1 MTDKARLRLEL
12 RPHGMVPPTCRECI
26 HFEDC
31 GGIQPEKALFD
42 CFDQYCLPECD
53 RSQCDN
59 VCPYNPRFRSFVAE
73 VDGLRFDN
81 LPPVR
86 QVADALPRYIPVVH
100 HASSRQTPLAN
111 PVVAL
116 DTYKVFRL
124 EGEDKYAALVS
135 SGEELRRAFCLAP
148 ATRIVLRGTAKDPL
162 LERYWSYRRREGVA
176 EQMAKLGVSLVIGP
190 NYSHFL
196 GVPRTD
202 NLFNRKRQLI
212 CLGEISAA
220 GMSPVPHLSAVQPGD
235 WNFWRRYLG
244 QNETITHVAVEF
256 QTGNKNRTEG
266 RKVID
271 QMALVQDAVGRA
283 LHPLAIGGG
292 QFVEYLAGRFKRFSL
307 IDSKPFVNAVNRQA
321 FDRTA
326 GGYPWR
332 KCPTQNGQAIDHL
345 LAQNLAGYAAWIE
358 ERASRE
364 AKVKELA
371 SAAV

>member
-12 RPHGMVPPTCRECI
+12 RPHGIVPPGCAECV

-42 CFDQYCLPECD
+42 CFEQYCLPECD
-53 RSQCDN
+53 RNRCEN
-59 VCPYNPRFRSFVAE
+59 VCPYNPKFGSFVAE

-81 LPPVR
+81 LPPVT
-86 QVADALPRYIPVVH
+86 QAAADLPWYIPVVH
-100 HASSRQTPLAN
+100 HASRRHTSLAY

-124 EGEDKYAALVS
+124 AGEKYAALVS
-135 SGEELRRAFCLAP
+135 TDEELRRTFCLAP
-148 ATRIVLRGTAKDPL
+148 DTRIVLRGTAKDPL
-162 LERYWSYRRREGVA
+162 LERYWSYRRRDGVP
-176 EQMAKLGVSLVIGP
+176 EQMAELGVSLVIGP
-190 NYSHFL
+190 NFSHFL

-244 QNETITHVAVEF
+244 WNDTINHVAVEF

-271 QMALVQDAVGRA
+271 QLALVQDAVGRA

-292 QFVEYLAGRFKRFSL
+292 QFVEYLASRFKRFSL
-307 IDSKPFVNAVNRQA
+307 IDSKPFMNAVNRHV
-321 FDRTA
+321 FDRAA
-326 GGYPWR
+326 GKYPWR
-332 KCPTQNGQAIDHL
+332 QCPTQNGQAIDHV

-358 ERASRE
+358 ERGSGAI
-364 AKVKELA
+364 KNELA
-371 SAAV
+371 PVAV

>member
-1 MTDKARLRLEL
+1 
-12 RPHGMVPPTCRECI
+12 
-26 HFEDC
+26 
-31 GGIQPEKALFD
+31 
-42 CFDQYCLPECD
+42 
-53 RSQCDN
+53 
-59 VCPYNPRFRSFVAE
+59 
-73 VDGLRFDN
+73 
-81 LPPVR
+81 
-86 QVADALPRYIPVVH
+86 
-100 HASSRQTPLAN
+100 
-111 PVVAL
+111 
-116 DTYKVFRL
+116 
-124 EGEDKYAALVS
+124 
-135 SGEELRRAFCLAP
+135 
-148 ATRIVLRGTAKDPL
+148 
-162 LERYWSYRRREGVA
+162 
-176 EQMAKLGVSLVIGP
+176 MAKLGVSLVIGP

-235 WNFWRRYLG
+235 WRFWRTYLG

-271 QMALVQDAVGRA
+271 QMALMQEAVGRA

-307 IDSKPFVNAVNRQA
+307 IDSKPFMNAVKRHA

-326 GGYPWR
+326 GKYPWR
-332 KCPTQNGQAIDHL
+332 KCPTECGQPIDYG

-358 ERASRE
+358 ERASLG
-364 AKVKELA
+364 AKVKHLKSEA
-371 SAAV
+371 I

>member
-1 MTDKARLRLEL
+1 MTNKARLRLEL
-12 RPHGMVPPTCRECI
+12 RPHGNVPSGCPQCI

-53 RSQCDN
+53 RSQCDK
-59 VCPYNPRFRSFVAE
+59 VCPYNPKFGSFLAE
-73 VDGLRFDN
+73 IDGLRFDN
-81 LPPVR
+81 LPPLMQTAV
-86 QVADALPRYIPVVH
+86 DLPWYIPVVH
-100 HASSRQTPLAN
+100 HASRRQTPLAY

-116 DTYKVFRL
+116 DTYKIFRL
-124 EGEDKYAALVS
+124 EKEDRYAPLVS
-135 SGEELRRAFCLAP
+135 SAEELRRAFCLAP
-148 ATRIVLRGTAKDPL
+148 DTRIVLRGTAKDPL
-162 LERYWSYRRREGVA
+162 LERYWSYRRREGIA
-176 EQMAKLGVSLVIGP
+176 HQMSKLGVSLVIGP

-220 GMSPVPHLSAVQPGD
+220 GVLPVPHLSAAHPGD
-235 WNFWRRYLG
+235 WNFWRTYLG

-271 QMALVQDAVGRA
+271 QMALIQDAVGRM

-292 QFVEYLAGRFKRFSL
+292 QFVEYLAGRFERFSL
-307 IDSKPFVNAVNRQA
+307 IDSKPFMNAVNRQA
-321 FDRTA
+321 FDPTA
-326 GGYPWR
+326 GKCPWR
-332 KCPTQNGQAIDHL
+332 QCPTQNGQAIDHL
-345 LAQNLAGYAAWIE
+345 LTQNLVGYAGWIE
-358 ERASRE
+358 ERAARA
-364 AKVKELA
+364 AKTMLVPTA
-371 SAAV
+371 G